1 MKKSTG
7 GNFLAKK
14 ADVTKSRMGGPTLDD
29 ILIVEDENF
38 DADRLRATL
47 HIMFGYGINVRR
59 AKTLGSALDAVIER
73 HPEVIFLDDYLKP
86 NDNATHTIPFLRRC
100 GYGGPIVVVSGEV
113 DRFRR
118 SILIKA
124 GAIDVIHKDD
134 LDTVRISEA
143 LSKINALVEH
153 VGDGK
158 AASGKGKA
166 AGGSKSGGGKEEVA
180 KATEQKDR

>member
-1 MKKSTG
+1 MGKSTG

-14 ADVTKSRMGGPTLDD
+14 ADVTKSRMALPALTD

-47 HIMFGYGINVRR
+47 HIMFGYTIQVRR

-100 GYGGPIVVVSGEV
+100 GYLGPIVVVSGEV
-113 DRFRR
+113 DRQRR
-118 SILIKA
+118 GTLVKA

-134 LDTVRISEA
+134 LDSVRIAEA
-143 LSKINALVEH
+143 LSRMHAVAGIAPVAVAEPNVADPNAI
-153 VGDGK
+153 
-158 AASGKGKA
+158 
-166 AGGSKSGGGKEEVA
+166 VA
-180 KATEQKDR
+180 KTTQRVE

>member
-14 ADVTKSRMGGPTLDD
+14 ADLTKTRMGGPSLED
-29 ILIVEDENF
+29 ILVVEDENF

-47 HIMFGYGINVRR
+47 HIMFGYSIQVRR

-73 HPEVIFLDDYLKP
+73 APEVIFLDDYLKP

-100 GYGGPIVVVSGEV
+100 GYEGPIVVVSGAV
-113 DRFRR
+113 DRQRR

-124 GAIDVIHKDD
+124 GAVDVIHKDD
-134 LDTVRISEA
+134 LDSVRISEA
-143 LSKINALVEH
+143 LARVHAAVSKTADTE
-153 VGDGK
+153 GK
-158 AASGKGKA
+158 AKPNASAKA
-166 AGGSKSGGGKEEVA
+166 AE
-180 KATEQKDR
+180 